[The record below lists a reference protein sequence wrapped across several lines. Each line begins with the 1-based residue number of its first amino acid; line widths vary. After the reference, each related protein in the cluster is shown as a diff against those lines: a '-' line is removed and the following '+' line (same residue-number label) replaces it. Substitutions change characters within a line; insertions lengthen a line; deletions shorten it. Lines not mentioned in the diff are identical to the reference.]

1 MKDKFKQI
9 LKSLNSHL
17 SRRIVGKVFLSVI
30 VIEVIIFIP
39 SYFRRQQ
46 ELLRQLE
53 VTSETVVDS
62 LIRVAEEGMTD
73 EQELLASLE
82 LFSQDPLI
90 TGVSFY
96 HIDGTL
102 VGTFGEVPELVFED
116 ISQLSRGIQERSW
129 QGDRYDVARVIRK
142 MDMPYLLIVR
152 HDSSSV
158 QRELLLF
165 TARIAGL
172 VLLISIVV
180 TGSTFFIIQQQVIT
194 PLLQLR
200 DDLTL
205 AGEALSEGQPRPE
218 FVSFNSLKAEQY
230 DELGETIVSFSQMFD
245 RVDAEIKRREAAEGQ
260 LTQKALELEQTLTE
274 LKEAQLRLIQTE
286 KMSSLGQLVAGIA
299 HEINNPITFI
309 QGNLTAL
316 EDYFQD
322 ILHVLE
328 AYENLDISCHPKIKE
343 LKDTLDFAYTLDD
356 IPKSLQSTQ
365 VGATRVAAIVQSLRN
380 FARLDES
387 ERKTVD
393 ILDGLKN
400 TIILLDSRLESAK
413 IQVIQDYEALPKL
426 DCYPGL
432 LNQAFL
438 AILNN
443 AIDALQERGNLEN
456 SPLDAPQSCRKLTV
470 TGRYDAAIA
479 QINITIA
486 DNGPG
491 IAAEVQRKMFD
502 PFFTTKPVGQGT
514 GLGLA
519 IAYQIIVQDHHG
531 DLRCESTPNQG
542 TAFTISLPQP
552 PSQGDRN

>member
-1 MKDKFKQI
+1 MKDNLKQFFKC
-9 LKSLNSHL
+9 LNARLSHE
-17 SRRIVGKVFLSVI
+17 IVAKVFLSII
-30 VIEVIIFIP
+30 VIEVIILIP

-53 VTSETVVDS
+53 TTSETAVDS
-62 LIRVAEEGMTD
+62 LIRVAEEGITD
-73 EQELLASLE
+73 KQELLASLE

-90 TGVSFY
+90 TGVSLY
-96 HIDGTL
+96 RIDGTWL
-102 VGTFGEVPELVFED
+102 GTFGEVPELVFED

-158 QRELLLF
+158 QRELFEF

-180 TGSTFFIIQQQVIT
+180 TGSTFLIIQQQVIT

-205 AGEALSEGQPRPE
+205 AGEALSEGRPRPQ
-218 FVSFNSLKAEQY
+218 FLSFNSLNAQHY
-230 DELGETIVSFSQMFD
+230 NELGETIISFSKMFD
-245 RVDAEIKRREAAEGQ
+245 RVDAEINRRQIAEVK
-260 LTQKALELEQTLTE
+260 LTQKAFELEETLAN
-274 LKEAQLRLIQTE
+274 LKDTQLRLIQSE
-286 KMSSLGQLVAGIA
+286 KMSSLGQLVAGVS
-299 HEINNPITFI
+299 HEINNPTTFI
-309 QGNLTAL
+309 QGNLTIL
-316 EDYFQD
+316 ETYFKD
-322 ILHVLE
+322 IIEILTT
-328 AYENLDISCHPKIKE
+328 YEHLDISQNPKIKE
-343 LKDTLDFAYTLDD
+343 LKDALDFDYILED
-356 IPKSLQSTQ
+356 IPKSIQSTK
-365 VGATRVAAIVQSLRN
+365 VGATRIATIVEALRN

-400 TIILLDSRLESAK
+400 TIILLESPLESAK

-443 AIDALQERGNLEN
+443 AIDALQPRGDLEN

-470 TGRYDAAIA
+470 KARYNAAIA

-491 IAAEVQRKMFD
+491 IAPDVQRKMFD

-531 DLRCESTPNQG
+531 DLQCESTPNQG
-542 TAFTISLPQP
+542 TAFQISLPQP
-552 PSQGDRN
+552 PSQGDSN

>member
-1 MKDKFKQI
+1 MKQKFKQF
-9 LKSLNSHL
+9 LKCLNSRL
-17 SRRIVGKVFLSVI
+17 SHKIVGKIFVSI
-30 VIEVIIFIP
+30 VAIEVVILVP
-39 SYFRRQQ
+39 SYLRRQRD
-46 ELLRQLE
+46 LLGQLE
-53 VTSETVVDS
+53 TTSDTAINALV
-62 LIRVAEEGMTD
+62 RVAEEGIT
-73 EQELLASLE
+73 EKQELLESLAI
-82 LFSQDPLI
+82 FTQDPLI

-96 HIDGTL
+96 RIDGTL
-102 VGTFGEVPELVFED
+102 VETFGEVPDLVFGD

-142 MDMPYLLIVR
+142 MNQPYLVIVR
-152 HDSSSV
+152 HDSSFV
-158 QRELLLF
+158 QRELLQF
-165 TARIAGL
+165 TARITGL

-180 TGSTFFIIQQQVIT
+180 TGTTFFIIQQQIIT

-200 DDLTL
+200 YDLTL
-205 AGEALSEGQPRPE
+205 AGDTLSQGHSRPQ
-218 FVSFNSLKAEQY
+218 FVSFNSLNNDDW
-230 DELGETIVSFSQMFD
+230 DELSETISSFSQMFD
-245 RVDAEIKRREAAEGQ
+245 RVDTEIKRRESAEHQ
-260 LTQKALELEQTLTE
+260 STHKAIELEQALVE

-316 EDYFQD
+316 ENYFKD
-322 ILHVLE
+322 IQEVLD
-328 AYENLDISCHPKIKE
+328 AYEQLEPSSHTPITTLKE
-343 LKDTLDFAYTLDD
+343 SLDFAYTLDD
-356 IPKSLQSTQ
+356 IPQSLHSTQ

-393 ILDGLKN
+393 ILEGLKN
-400 TIILLDSRLESAK
+400 TIILLESRLEAGNIK
-413 IQVIQDYEALPKL
+413 LIQDYETLPKL

-438 AILNN
+438 AILTN
-443 AIDALQERGNLEN
+443 AIDALQQAGYPETCPSDTSE
-456 SPLDAPQSCRKLTV
+456 SCQKLMI
-470 TGRYDAAIA
+470 TGRYEAAIA
-479 QINITIA
+479 QIKITIT
-486 DNGPG
+486 DNGSGMTP
-491 IAAEVQRKMFD
+491 EVQRKIFD

-542 TAFTISLPQP
+542 TTFTISLPQQP
-552 PSQGDRN
+552 NPKGRP